1 MSSPTTSRQPGAN
14 TVSFKRLATNVMNQ
28 QLATNLKAP
37 NEAAYSPTNGTSSAP
52 PAATS
57 PATTNNATVSPPP
70 PPAGSPIMAGQS
82 TSDQQQQQQQQRTTA
97 NKQRAQ
103 RKVPKPLDKP
113 PISLYNLTLHNPV
126 RRLCINIVDW
136 KPFDWLILLTII
148 LNCFVLGFYTPYPNG
163 DSNQTNSLLEWIEY
177 GFLIIFTVECVMKII
192 AYGFVSHQG
201 AYLRSAWNVLDFI
214 IVVIGIFSTLL
225 SMFQKEGNFDVKAF
239 RAFRVLRPLRLVSGV
254 PSLQIVLN
262 SIMKAM
268 LPLLHIALLVIFVI
282 VIYAI
287 IGLELFSG
295 KMHQTCYNI
304 ITGEMMDAP
313 RPCGLNGFKCDEIQ
327 NMECRPGWEGPNFGI
342 TNFDNVGLSM
352 LTVFQCVT
360 NEGWTTVMYNINDA
374 IGNSWPW
381 MYFIS
386 LVILGS
392 FFVMNLVLGVLSGEF
407 SKEREKAKA
416 RGDFHKL
423 REKKQIEEDLR
434 GYLDWITH
442 AEDIEPDYATG
453 AGGGL
458 AGYLGPQHHP
468 HHHHHQVKGARVQA
482 GGGRQETS
490 FIQSGASTSIS
501 FDQTSIANQQ
511 QQHLDEDKTS
521 NDIQNQNNMFAR
533 LFQTSSKISRL
544 RGDTLFGS
552 RHVQHQGAAP
562 TGAPELTTGGEAS
575 GASNAADG
583 QSSAEPKQATALAR
597 TQSAWNRYR
606 KQLART
612 NRRVRRRCRKWC
624 KSQTLYWSVIVL
636 VFLNTLTLVS
646 EHYGQPIWLDDFQE
660 LCNRIFVTLFTLE
673 MFLKMYSL
681 GFQGYF
687 VSLFN
692 RFDCF
697 VVISSILELLLT
709 NTKIMMPLGVSVLR
723 CVRLLRIFKVTK
735 YWFSLRNLVASLINS
750 MRAIASLLLLLFLFI
765 VIFALLGMQVF
776 GGKFAETTS
785 GIEEMH
791 RSNFDTFSQSLLT
804 VFQIL
809 TGEDWNE
816 VMYIGI
822 NAYGGVN
829 SYGIWACLFFIVLF
843 ICGNYILLNVFLAI
857 AVDNLADG
865 ENLTAIEK
873 AGEDEAEAAEKRQE
887 ESKAKLKAL
896 KRRRR
901 LSKMRRLK
909 RKIKYAPG
917 IDRDP
922 NEAKS
927 AGDGAPKKQDEAK
940 TTDQTT
946 KTTNNKPESSQVVA
960 VEQTTRPEGELKANK
975 STGESKANKNDS
987 DHEEED
993 VEGDDDEDDDEDEI
1007 GGEEDDEDEEEE
1019 EEEEDDEDEDEALLD
1034 LDIESATTDDDESIN
1049 QNGANNKKR
1058 PPNGSSQANGKAN
1071 ETTKAASSNLL
1082 QVPSSGGP
1090 PAGSRLNGNN
1100 KQQAKQ
1106 ASKQH
1111 EQQAANKDDNS
1122 NNSKGTRLARMAAAD
1137 AALHE
1142 PGFIDQHPA
1151 SEVDTASMAPSES
1164 EVKSKPRMRP
1174 RRMSELGRMKTKVKP
1189 IPKFTSFFLFS
1200 HENRFRRLCHRIINH
1215 RYFSNIV
1222 LGCILMSS
1230 AMLAAEDPIV
1240 ENSNRNIILNYFDV
1254 GFTTIFTIEIM
1265 LKTITD
1271 GFVLHEGAFCRSAF
1285 NLLDLFVVCCSLM
1298 SFTFLQKLSVIK
1310 IFRVVR
1316 VMRPLR
1322 AINRAKGLKHVVSCV
1337 IVAIKTIGNIILITF
1352 LLNFM
1357 FATIGVQLFKGTF
1370 YSCSDTSKLT
1380 RDKCVANRLYFQS
1393 VDIDLPKMDQRNWQL
1408 NEFNFNDVG
1417 QGMLTLFT
1425 VSTFEGWPALLYVA
1439 IDSTVEDTGGLI
1451 NNRQVVAIFFIIYI
1465 IVVAFF
1471 MVNIFVGFVIVTFQ
1485 NEGEQEYKNCELDKN
1500 QRACIEFAL
1509 KARPI
1514 RRYIPHQKFQY
1525 KVWSFV
1531 TSKSFEWFIMGLIIV
1546 NSLALAIKHHGQS
1559 PAWSSALDTLNIIF
1573 TCLFALESLLK
1584 LIAFRF
1590 KNYFGDW
1597 WNCFDFAIVL
1607 GSIIDIAYSKA
1618 ENPIASAFTPSMAA
1632 SAAAASDPTGAA
1644 EASKNF
1650 ISINFFRLFRVM
1662 RLIKLLSRGDGIKT
1676 LLWTFV
1682 KSFQALPYV
1691 ALLILMLFF
1700 IYAVI
1705 GMQVFGKIALNDET
1719 EIHRNN
1725 NFQTFSQAILV
1736 LFRSA
1741 TGEAWQLVM
1750 LACMHSPEAK
1760 CDPRSIEESVPV
1772 SRESAELASGVN
1784 FASDQWN
1791 DTATQAATTTTT
1803 TTTTTTQ
1810 MPPTTTA
1817 QTPRGVPIE
1826 SYGGKPLTVLHGSVV
1841 APINWLKRNSSSTLR
1856 LYSEYQFFNSSTNY
1870 TTMSNT
1876 TFLGLH
1882 HATMPTRGNF
1892 TLSTTT
1898 TTTTTPSSESEEAAS
1913 EEAICGTN
1921 FAVPYFISFYVLCSF
1936 LIINLFVAVIMDNF
1950 DYLTRDWSILG
1961 PHHLEEFVRLWSE
1974 YDPDAKGRIK
1984 HLDVVT
1990 LLRKIS
1996 PPLGFGKLCP
2006 HRIACKRLV
2015 SMNMPLNND
2024 GTVMFNA
2031 TLFAIVRTSLH
2042 IKNDGNI
2049 DDCNE
2054 QLRAIIRKIW
2064 KRTPGRLLDEV
2075 VPPAS
2080 DEDVTVGK
2088 FYATFLIQDYF
2099 RRFKKKKLEKERMG
2113 IHDEANTVA
2122 LQAGI
2127 RGLHEFGPKIR
2138 RAISGN
2144 LDEDNFGSP
2153 DEEPTHRRNHSL
2165 FGSVWSTV
2173 RGKRLQL
2180 PGNGGFY
2187 GSTTTGAGGAG
2198 EHQQHATSQSA
2209 SILDQQLLANQHHHQ
2224 MINLDHYNGRS
2235 QSAHVGQHHAPGVE
2249 MLSTKSTSSP
2259 YYGENRDLYGGVYL
2273 GEPTIPT
2280 VRPTSGYY
2288 QSVPPFLQQQ
2298 QQQQQAVNRSPS
2310 ATSNLNRLLT
2320 DLQEGYH
2327 YSADLLQTTRSE
2339 LAAALDLT
2347 QEELENAATLLLNQ
2361 QKYHT

>member
-1 MSSPTTSRQPGAN
+1 
-14 TVSFKRLATNVMNQ
+14 MNQ
-28 QLATNLKAP
+28 PETPVPMMAGGP
-37 NEAAYSPTNGTSSAP
+37 
-52 PAATS
+52 
-57 PATTNNATVSPPP
+57 TVSPISMQSSQISNHLPP
-70 PPAGSPIMAGQS
+70 QSGLSPSPINPG
-82 TSDQQQQQQQQRTTA
+82 TTTA
-97 NKQRAQ
+97 NSPTMNQATGDQRNTSLSKPRQQ
-103 RKVPKPLDKP
+103 RKPTKQNDKAP
-113 PISLYNLTLHNPV
+113 VSLYFLSLQNPL
-126 RRLCINIVDW
+126 RSLCIGIVEW

-148 LNCFVLGFYTPYPNG
+148 ANCLVLGFYTPYPNG
-163 DSNQTNSLLEWIEY
+163 DSNATNSLLELVEY
-177 GFLIIFTVECVMKII
+177 IFLVIFTVECIMKII
-192 AYGFVSHQG
+192 AYGFVCHQG
-201 AYLRSAWNVLDFI
+201 AYLRSAWNILDFI
-214 IVVIGIFSTLL
+214 IVVIGIFSSLL
-225 SMFQKEGNFDVKAF
+225 SLFQKEGNFDVKAF

-295 KMHQTCYNI
+295 KLHQSCYNI
-304 ITGEMMDAP
+304 ITGEIMEDAH
-313 RPCGLNGFKCDEIQ
+313 PCGLNGFKCDESKQ
-327 NMECRPGWEGPNFGI
+327 LECRYGWEGPNHGI
-342 TNFDNVGLSM
+342 TNFDNFGLSM

-374 IGNSWPW
+374 VGNSWPW

-416 RGDFHKL
+416 RGDYHKF
-423 REKKQIEEDLR
+423 REKQRFEEDLS
-434 GYLDWITH
+434 GYLDWITQ

-468 HHHHHQVKGARVQA
+468 HHNREQGKMLQSNQNLDPGNGNRRSHLNWISMSRM
-482 GGGRQETS
+482 TPNS
-490 FIQSGASTSIS
+490 FSSLS
-501 FDQTSIANQQ
+501 FDQGSTGAGN
-511 QQHLDEDKTS
+511 EDQ
-521 NDIQNQNNMFAR
+521 QNQNERATSENMNKMFAR
-533 LFQTSSKISRL
+533 LFQASTKVARL
-544 RGDTLFGS
+544 RGDTIFSTRLS
-552 RHVQHQGAAP
+552 VSNQSPQNRQSSPNSMDHQGTSVRSQDGDDNATSP
-562 TGAPELTTGGEAS
+562 LTS
-575 GASNAADG
+575 RISVPIPP
-583 QSSAEPKQATALAR
+583 SHRRSFAR
-597 TQSAWNRYR
+597 M
-606 KQLART
+606 
-612 NRRVRRRCRKWC
+612 NRRWRRRCRKWC
-624 KSQTLYWSVIVL
+624 KSQTLYWAVIVL

-660 LCNRIFVTLFTLE
+660 ICNRIFVTLFTLE

-697 VVISSILELLLT
+697 VVISSIFELVLT

-723 CVRLLRIFKVTK
+723 CVRLLRIFKVTR
-735 YWFSLRNLVASLINS
+735 YWYSLRNLVASLINS

-765 VIFALLGMQVF
+765 MIFALLGMQVF
-776 GGKFAETTS
+776 GGKFAETAS
-785 GIEEMH
+785 GIEESP

-816 VMYIGI
+816 VMYVGI
-822 NAYGGVN
+822 NAYGGVQ
-829 SYGIWACLFFIVLF
+829 SKGIWACLFFIILF

-873 AGEDEAEAAEKRQE
+873 AADDNDANNGRDDDSTGKDGKKRKK
-887 ESKAKLKAL
+887 SS
-896 KRRRR
+896 RRRR
-901 LSKMRRLK
+901 RRK
-909 RKIKYAPG
+909 QSSKIKYAPG
-917 IDRDP
+917 IEHDP
-922 NEAKS
+922 NEENQRNSVAKEFKVDKDPDQGGENKDKLDRDETVEKRKIE
-927 AGDGAPKKQDEAK
+927 ADGQGRNGGNEDANESDE
-940 TTDQTT
+940 D
-946 KTTNNKPESSQVVA
+946 
-960 VEQTTRPEGELKANK
+960 
-975 STGESKANKNDS
+975 GESVS
-987 DHEEED
+987 DEDQGDEED
-993 VEGDDDEDDDEDEI
+993 EDDEEDEKDDEDEEDEDDDE
-1007 GGEEDDEDEEEE
+1007 EEEQAG
-1019 EEEEDDEDEDEALLD
+1019 DRDRKVSSSNLNL
-1034 LDIESATTDDDESIN
+1034 ESKN
-1049 QNGANNKKR
+1049 
-1058 PPNGSSQANGKAN
+1058 P
-1071 ETTKAASSNLL
+1071 ETIAGQTGVNLL
-1082 QVPSSGGP
+1082 QVPVPNSAPIRDES
-1090 PAGSRLNGNN
+1090 GSR
-1100 KQQAKQ
+1100 
-1106 ASKQH
+1106 
-1111 EQQAANKDDNS
+1111 
-1122 NNSKGTRLARMAAAD
+1122 
-1137 AALHE
+1137 
-1142 PGFIDQHPA
+1142 
-1151 SEVDTASMAPSES
+1151 VTATPSDITERAPSVTES
-1164 EVKSKPRMRP
+1164 EVVRLSKPRARP
-1174 RRMSELGRMKTKVKP
+1174 RRMSELSRLKTNVRP
-1189 IPKFTSFFLFS
+1189 IPKYSSFFIFS
-1200 HENRFRRLCHRIINH
+1200 HENNFRKFCHRVINH

-1222 LGCILMSS
+1222 LVCILISS
-1230 AMLAAEDPIV
+1230 AMLAAEDPI
-1240 ENSNRNIILNYFDV
+1240 EEKSYRNLILNYFDV
-1254 GFTTIFTIEIM
+1254 FFTTIFTIEIA

-1370 YSCSDTSKLT
+1370 YSCTDTSKLT
-1380 RDKCVANRLYFQS
+1380 ESECKAYRLYFQTS
-1393 VDIDLPKMDQRNWQL
+1393 DIDLPKMEARSWQL
-1408 NEFNFNDVG
+1408 NDFNFNDVG

-1425 VSTFEGWPALLYVA
+1425 VSTFEGWPSLLYVA
-1439 IDSTVEDTGGLI
+1439 IDSTAEDVGGLL
-1451 NNRQVVAIFFIIYI
+1451 NYRQVVAIFFIIYI

-1509 KARPI
+1509 NARPT
-1514 RRYIPHQKFQY
+1514 RRYIPHRKFQY

-1531 TSKSFEWFIMGLIIV
+1531 TSKSFEYFIMILIIV
-1546 NSLALAIKHHGQS
+1546 NTITLAMKYHDQ
-1559 PAWSSALDTLNIIF
+1559 PANYSTALDTLNIIF
-1573 TCLFALESLLK
+1573 TLLFALESLLK
-1584 LIAFRF
+1584 IIAFRF
-1590 KNYFGDW
+1590 KNYFNDF
-1597 WNCFDFAIVL
+1597 WNFWDFAIVL
-1607 GSIIDIAYSKA
+1607 GSIIDIAYSKT
-1618 ENPIASAFTPSMAA
+1618 ETNPIIAGAFSQQANTLNGTLGGSVFRQQQ
-1632 SAAAASDPTGAA
+1632 
-1644 EASKNF
+1644 EKNF

-1662 RLIKLLSRGDGIKT
+1662 RLVKLLSRGEGIKT

-1691 ALLILMLFF
+1691 TLLILMLFF

-1705 GMQVFGKIALNDET
+1705 GMQVFGKIALDDST
-1719 EIHRNN
+1719 AIHRNN

-1741 TGEAWQLVM
+1741 TGEAWQEIM
-1750 LACMHSPEAK
+1750 LDCMNKPEAK
-1760 CDPRSIEESVPV
+1760 CDPRSIDFSETIGS
-1772 SRESAELASGVN
+1772 SI
-1784 FASDQWN
+1784 SDSSILSSN
-1791 DTATQAATTTTT
+1791 MTTIPTTTTT
-1803 TTTTTTQ
+1803 TTTTTPKPQ
-1810 MPPTTTA
+1810 ARTTIDPGLIA
-1817 QTPRGVPIE
+1817 SSKI
-1826 SYGGKPLTVLHGSVV
+1826 TVLQGSVV
-1841 APINWLKRNSSSTLR
+1841 APLNWLHPNATSTLR
-1856 LYSEYQFFNSSTNY
+1856 LFRKPDASNQTSTNSTY
-1870 TTMSNT
+1870 
-1876 TFLGLH
+1876 LGLYQK
-1882 HATMPTRGNF
+1882 PTYPK
-1892 TLSTTT
+1892 LHSYTTT
-1898 TTTTTPSSESEEAAS
+1898 TTSAPETTTVQGESAS
-1913 EEAICGTN
+1913 CGTD

-2006 HRIACKRLV
+2006 QRIACKRLV
-2015 SMNMPLNND
+2015 SMNMPLNED

-2042 IKNDGNI
+2042 IKTDGNI

-2064 KRTPGRLLDEV
+2064 KRTPAKLLDEV

-2099 RRFKKKKLEKERMG
+2099 RRFKKKKLERERAG
-2113 IHDEANTVA
+2113 LRDESNTVA

-2127 RGLHEFGPKIR
+2127 RGLHEFGPRIR
-2138 RAISGN
+2138 RAISDD
-2144 LDEDNFGSP
+2144 LDEDNLECA
-2153 DEEPTHRRNHSL
+2153 DEDTTHRRNHSL
-2165 FGSVWSTV
+2165 FGSVWLTV

-2180 PGNGGFY
+2180 P
-2187 GSTTTGAGGAG
+2187 A
-2198 EHQQHATSQSA
+2198 HVVSA
-2209 SILDQQLLANQHHHQ
+2209 SGANGLQQQQPNANDWGPNQQQQRLDTNRELTESQRQYGDTDLV
-2224 MINLDHYNGRS
+2224 NLDHYNAIGGRHQSGDKS
-2235 QSAHVGQHHAPGVE
+2235 QTKKKQRYFGE
-2249 MLSTKSTSSP
+2249 ST
-2259 YYGENRDLYGGVYL
+2259 DFYGGVYI
-2273 GEPTIPT
+2273 GEPADLSP
-2280 VRPTSGYY
+2280 RQNALARDN
-2288 QSVPPFLQQQ
+2288 QSEFPLNQQ
-2298 QQQQQAVNRSPS
+2298 R
-2310 ATSNLNRLLT
+2310 ATNSSNLNRLLYEQAG
-2320 DLQEGYH
+2320 LSNQYQ
-2327 YSADLLQTTRSE
+2327 ANLTRNE
-2339 LAAALDLT
+2339 LAGVLNMT
-2347 QEELENAATLLLNQ
+2347 QEELERAAGDMLRGARPNR
-2361 QKYHT
+2361 KP

>member
-1 MSSPTTSRQPGAN
+1 
-14 TVSFKRLATNVMNQ
+14 
-28 QLATNLKAP
+28 
-37 NEAAYSPTNGTSSAP
+37 
-52 PAATS
+52 
-57 PATTNNATVSPPP
+57 
-70 PPAGSPIMAGQS
+70 
-82 TSDQQQQQQQQRTTA
+82 
-97 NKQRAQ
+97 
-103 RKVPKPLDKP
+103 
-113 PISLYNLTLHNPV
+113 
-126 RRLCINIVDW
+126 
-136 KPFDWLILLTII
+136 
-148 LNCFVLGFYTPYPNG
+148 LGFYTPYPNG
-163 DSNQTNSLLEWIEY
+163 DSNQTNSLLELIEY
-177 GFLIIFTVECVMKII
+177 IFLIIFSVECVMKII
-192 AYGFVSHQG
+192 AYGFVCHQG
-201 AYLRSAWNVLDFI
+201 AYLRSAWNILDFI

-225 SMFQKEGNFDVKAF
+225 SLVQKEGNFDVKAF

-295 KMHQTCYNI
+295 KMHQTCYNVV
-304 ITGEMMDAP
+304 TGEIMETAH
-313 RPCGLNGFKCDEIQ
+313 PCGPNGFKCQERQ
-327 NMECRPGWEGPNFGI
+327 NMECRGGWEGPNYGI
-342 TNFDNVGLSM
+342 TNFDNFGLSM

-453 AGGGL
+453 AGGGV
-458 AGYLGPQHHP
+458 AGYLGSQHHQSARSRVLRNDTTSVSP
-468 HHHHHQVKGARVQA
+468 ISRGHLSQCSQGASSSLSFDTAQGSYA
-482 GGGRQETS
+482 GGE
-490 FIQSGASTSIS
+490 A
-501 FDQTSIANQQ
+501 QQ
-511 QQHLDEDKTS
+511 QQQETKSDLHHL
-521 NDIQNQNNMFAR
+521 NNMFSR
-533 LFQTSSKISRL
+533 LFQTSTKVSRL
-544 RGDTLFGS
+544 RGDTLLGS
-552 RHVQHQGAAP
+552 RLTDTAAQHVTINCQDGISTSLSP
-562 TGAPELTTGGEAS
+562 PSRAS
-575 GASNAADG
+575 DQRQLNSRLNRLASVWARYK
-583 QSSAEPKQATALAR
+583 KQF
-597 TQSAWNRYR
+597 
-606 KQLART
+606 ART

-646 EHYGQPIWLDDFQE
+646 EHYMQPEWLDDLQE
-660 LCNRIFVTLFTLE
+660 NCNRIFVTLFTLE

-697 VVISSILELLLT
+697 VVISSILEMILT
-709 NTKIMMPLGVSVLR
+709 NTKVMMPLGVSVLR

-735 YWFSLRNLVASLINS
+735 YWYSLRNLVASLINS

-785 GIEEMH
+785 GIDEMH

-822 NAYGGVN
+822 NAYGGVD
-829 SYGIWACLFFIVLF
+829 SMGIWACIFFIVLF

-873 AGEDEAEAAEKRQE
+873 ASEEDGERQKEERMEKE
-887 ESKAKLKAL
+887 LK
-896 KRRRR
+896 KRRR

-922 NEAKS
+922 NEKRPNRGSMS
-927 AGDGAPKKQDEAK
+927 ATNPKGTSPGEKTEAK
-940 TTDQTT
+940 IIVKITSSSLDAEDVKVNGAEER
-946 KTTNNKPESSQVVA
+946 KTTA
-960 VEQTTRPEGELKANK
+960 R
-975 STGESKANKNDS
+975 SKGNDS
-987 DHEEED
+987 EDTSRTSRRKDAGHSEHNGDADGEDNELEEEELD
-993 VEGDDDEDDDEDEI
+993 EIDDEEDDDQ
-1007 GGEEDDEDEEEE
+1007 EEGNQDDEDEE
-1019 EEEEDDEDEDEALLD
+1019 DVDNEDEDEE
-1034 LDIESATTDDDESIN
+1034 ESGAEDEDDETLYDTANPSGATSDDDRGSTSKLRNTDVASKQENSN
-1049 QNGANNKKR
+1049 RRLSNSDGSKMNGNRRLSAVE
-1058 PPNGSSQANGKAN
+1058 NGKQ
-1071 ETTKAASSNLL
+1071 TTKNARPKQRKESQNKVDTYELTLREEQNMSLANDDAASS
-1082 QVPSSGGP
+1082 V
-1090 PAGSRLNGNN
+1090 
-1100 KQQAKQ
+1100 
-1106 ASKQH
+1106 
-1111 EQQAANKDDNS
+1111 
-1122 NNSKGTRLARMAAAD
+1122 
-1137 AALHE
+1137 
-1142 PGFIDQHPA
+1142 
-1151 SEVDTASMAPSES
+1151 APDP
-1164 EVKSKPRMRP
+1164 KPKPRMRP

-1200 HENRFRRLCHRIINH
+1200 HENRFRVLCHQIINH
-1215 RYFSNIV
+1215 RYFSNFV

-1240 ENSNRNIILNYFDV
+1240 ERSYRNLILNYFDV
-1254 GFTTIFTIEIM
+1254 GFTTIFTIEIG

-1370 YSCSDTSKLT
+1370 YSCTDTAKLT
-1380 RDKCVANRLYFQS
+1380 ERECVAYRLYFQS
-1393 VDIDLPKMDQRNWQL
+1393 ADIELPKVEERNWQL

-1439 IDSTVEDTGGLI
+1439 IDSTAENVGGLI

-1531 TSKSFEWFIMGLIIV
+1531 TSKSFEYFIMILIMV
-1546 NSLALAIKHHGQS
+1546 NTITLAMKYHGQ
-1559 PAWSSALDTLNIIF
+1559 PPTYSAVLDWLNIIF
-1573 TCLFALESLLK
+1573 TCLFALESILK
-1584 LIAFRF
+1584 LVAFRF
-1590 KNYFGDW
+1590 KNYFSDW

-1618 ENPIASAFTPSMAA
+1618 ENPLLTTAFTPN
-1632 SAAAASDPTGAA
+1632 SAANAA
-1644 EASKNF
+1644 EIEKNF

-1662 RLIKLLSRGDGIKT
+1662 RLVKLLSRGEGIKT

-1691 ALLILMLFF
+1691 ALLIWMLFF

-1705 GMQVFGKIALNDET
+1705 GMQVFGKIALDDST

-1725 NFQTFSQAILV
+1725 NFQTFPQALLV

-1741 TGEAWQLVM
+1741 TGEAWQLIM
-1750 LACMHSPEAK
+1750 LACMNSPDAK
-1760 CDPRSIEESVPV
+1760 CDPRSVEETSVLLTD
-1772 SRESAELASGVN
+1772 SSADLQTNKSILSKPEQATSKAPSTGHGLGAIARSSDMSGKE
-1784 FASDQWN
+1784 FQ
-1791 DTATQAATTTTT
+1791 
-1803 TTTTTTQ
+1803 
-1810 MPPTTTA
+1810 
-1817 QTPRGVPIE
+1817 
-1826 SYGGKPLTVLHGSVV
+1826 SYGGNDRFALYGEGSIVGSRGFFG
-1841 APINWLKRNSSSTLR
+1841 RNSSGTDPRISSPTSGQHYLGAQQGSNIHANISLR
-1856 LYSEYQFFNSSTNY
+1856 MVNITS
-1870 TTMSNT
+1870 TTM
-1876 TFLGLH
+1876 
-1882 HATMPTRGNF
+1882 APTAK
-1892 TLSTTT
+1892 
-1898 TTTTTPSSESEEAAS
+1898 ESIPLTEDPL
-1913 EEAICGTN
+1913 CGSD

-2042 IKNDGNI
+2042 IKTDGNI

-2054 QLRAIIRKIW
+2054 QLRAIIKKIW
-2064 KRTPGRLLDEV
+2064 KRTPARLLDEV

-2099 RRFKKKKLEKERMG
+2099 RRFKKKKIERERAG
-2113 IHDEANTVA
+2113 NNDDANTVA

-2127 RGLHEFGPKIR
+2127 RGLHEFGPKIK
-2138 RAISGN
+2138 RAISGS
-2144 LDEDNFGSP
+2144 LDEENFWSP

-2173 RGKRLQL
+2173 RGKRLQFPADGSMAGRQSNDGFGRANRGFDQHL
-2180 PGNGGFY
+2180 SSSVPISSSMMLLNGHSRAQAHPQSTVLDLSARYLNGMSPDLGNTFDGL
-2187 GSTTTGAGGAG
+2187 
-2198 EHQQHATSQSA
+2198 E
-2209 SILDQQLLANQHHHQ
+2209 
-2224 MINLDHYNGRS
+2224 
-2235 QSAHVGQHHAPGVE
+2235 
-2249 MLSTKSTSSP
+2249 KSPVKRHTP
-2259 YYGENRDLYGGVYL
+2259 AYYGENTDLYGGVYL
-2273 GEPTIPT
+2273 GEPADVSQANYDPSKFYGMIPNQNIGYESMY
-2280 VRPTSGYY
+2280 RSASGGAY
-2288 QSVPPFLQQQ
+2288 FNDRALRQQHNYPAFQ
-2298 QQQQQAVNRSPS
+2298 EQAPIS
-2310 ATSNLNRLLT
+2310 ASGTGNLNKLLYDQVGLGHYNREVSAQLLT
-2320 DLQEGYH
+2320 
-2327 YSADLLQTTRSE
+2327 TTREE
-2339 LAAALDLT
+2339 LVGALGLT
-2347 QEELENAATLLLNQ
+2347 PEELERAATNLLRRKNDQ
-2361 QKYHT
+2361 S

>member
-1 MSSPTTSRQPGAN
+1 MSQHSDSN
-14 TVSFKRLATNVMNQ
+14 
-28 QLATNLKAP
+28 
-37 NEAAYSPTNGTSSAP
+37 
-52 PAATS
+52 AATGNRLRVANIPS
-57 PATTNNATVSPPP
+57 SISSKSNNKVAISTPLPVTNQTDSTSNQNIDNNNAASNVTSPNSAASAIIQPSNSV
-70 PPAGSPIMAGQS
+70 PAPISAS
-82 TSDQQQQQQQQRTTA
+82 TER
-97 NKQRAQ
+97 NKQRQQ
-103 RKVPKPLDKP
+103 RKVPKPMDRP
-113 PISLYNLTLHNPV
+113 EISLRCLTLHNPF
-126 RRLCINIVDW
+126 RKLCISIVEW
-136 KPFDWLILLTII
+136 RQFDWIILLTIT

-163 DSNQTNSLLEWIEY
+163 DSNQTNSLLETIEY
-177 GFLIIFTVECVMKII
+177 IFLGIFAVECLMKII

-201 AYLRSAWNVLDFI
+201 AYLRSAWNILDFI

-295 KMHQTCYNI
+295 KMHQTCYNV
-304 ITGEMMDAP
+304 ITGDMMEAAH
-313 RPCGLNGFKCDEIQ
+313 PCGINGFKCDEAQ
-327 NMECRPGWEGPNFGI
+327 NMECKGGWEGPNYGI
-342 TNFDNVGLSM
+342 TNFDNFGLAM

-423 REKKQIEEDLR
+423 RERRQIEEDLR
-434 GYLDWITH
+434 GYLDWITQ

-453 AGGGL
+453 AGGGV

-468 HHHHHQVKGARVQA
+468 HHHHHGRTTNIFTA
-482 GGGRQETS
+482 GGQTPA
-490 FIQSGASTSIS
+490 GASSTGSHARQHISTLQGVSPNSMSSIS
-501 FDQTSIANQQ
+501 FDQSSIGPNQSSANK
-511 QQHLDEDKTS
+511 LDVNEEDKAS
-521 NDIQNQNNMFAR
+521 NDFQNINNMFSR
-533 LFQTSSKISRL
+533 LFQASTKVSRL
-544 RGDTLFGS
+544 RGDTIFSS
-552 RHVQHQGAAP
+552 RLHTNLDHRNSPAGDHSSQNLP
-562 TGAPELTTGGEAS
+562 SSRLS
-575 GASNAADG
+575 GRILSSNLI
-583 QSSAEPKQATALAR
+583 KT
-597 TQSAWNRYR
+597 SAWVEFR
-606 KQLART
+606 KQLARA

-646 EHYGQPIWLDDFQE
+646 EHYRQPAWLDDFQE

-697 VVISSILELLLT
+697 VVISSMLELLLT
-709 NTKIMMPLGVSVLR
+709 NTKVMMPLGVSVLR

-735 YWFSLRNLVASLINS
+735 YWFALRNLVNSLINS

-765 VIFALLGMQVF
+765 VIFSLLGMQVF
-776 GGKFAETTS
+776 GGKFAETTG

-804 VFQIL
+804 VFQVL

-829 SYGIWACLFFIVLF
+829 SYGIWACIFFIVLF

-873 AGEDEAEAAEKRQE
+873 AVEDDRIDAEKRQE
-887 ESKAKLKAL
+887 AERAKKKAL
-896 KRRRR
+896 KRQRR

-909 RKIKYAPG
+909 KKIKYAPG
-917 IDRDP
+917 IDKDP
-922 NEAKS
+922 NESRKIADTDPVSKRDLNAS
-927 AGDGAPKKQDEAK
+927 KADE
-940 TTDQTT
+940 
-946 KTTNNKPESSQVVA
+946 P
-960 VEQTTRPEGELKANK
+960 ANK
-975 STGESKANKNDS
+975 TVGRRDSKTRSLRSADNNDDNAKEAAS
-987 DHEEED
+987 RDKRVNGSENELNVDDEHDSENDDDEDEED
-993 VEGDDDEDDDEDEI
+993 VDDEDDDS
-1007 GGEEDDEDEEEE
+1007 
-1019 EEEEDDEDEDEALLD
+1019 DEDEDDDDGEDEDDETLD
-1034 LDIESATTDDDESIN
+1034 VNIDSASEDDSQKQNNGTKKGESGQEDTNSSATATKPRVVEPGN
-1049 QNGANNKKR
+1049 FPNKTAT
-1058 PPNGSSQANGKAN
+1058 G
-1071 ETTKAASSNLL
+1071 NLL
-1082 QVPSSGGP
+1082 QPPIVGP
-1090 PAGSRLNGNN
+1090 PPGSSLQSNKAAKAKAG
-1100 KQQAKQ
+1100 
-1106 ASKQH
+1106 
-1111 EQQAANKDDNS
+1111 EDAN
-1122 NNSKGTRLARMAAAD
+1122 M
-1137 AALHE
+1137 HE
-1142 PGFIDQHPA
+1142 PGIIDQHPA
-1151 SEVDTASMAPSES
+1151 SEVDAASINAES
-1164 EVKSKPRMRP
+1164 EVKFKPRLRP
-1174 RRMSELGRMKTKVKP
+1174 RRASELGRIKTKVKP
-1189 IPKFTSFFLFS
+1189 IPKYTSFFIFS
-1200 HENRFRRLCHRIINH
+1200 HENRFRIFCHKIINH

-1222 LGCILMSS
+1222 LGCILISS

-1240 ENSNRNIILNYFDV
+1240 ERSYRNVILNYFDV
-1254 GFTTIFTIEIM
+1254 GFTTIFTIEIA

-1271 GFVLHEGAFCRSAF
+1271 GFLLHEGAFCRSAF

-1370 YSCSDTSKLT
+1370 YSCTDTSKLT
-1380 RDKCVANRLYFQS
+1380 EADCKAYRLYFQS
-1393 VDIDLPKMDQRNWQL
+1393 VDIDLPRMDERSWNL
-1408 NEFNFNDVG
+1408 NEFNFNDVS

-1425 VSTFEGWPALLYVA
+1425 VSTFEGWPTLLYVA
-1439 IDSTVEDTGGLI
+1439 IDSTAEDVGGLL

-1531 TSKSFEWFIMGLIIV
+1531 TSKSFEYFIMILIMV
-1546 NSLALAIKHHGQS
+1546 NTITLAMKYHGQ
-1559 PAWSSALDTLNIIF
+1559 PPTYSAVLDTLNIIF

-1584 LIAFRF
+1584 IIALRFR
-1590 KNYFGDW
+1590 NYFCDP
-1597 WNCFDFAIVL
+1597 WNCFDFLIVL
-1607 GSIIDIAYSKA
+1607 GSVIDIAYSKA
-1618 ENPIASAFTPSMAA
+1618 ENPIASAFVTPSSFDLFGANMTIHQQQQ
-1632 SAAAASDPTGAA
+1632 AAAAAA
-1644 EASKNF
+1644 AAVANNIEAKNF

-1662 RLIKLLSRGDGIKT
+1662 RLVKLLSRGNTIKT

-1705 GMQVFGKIALNDET
+1705 GMQVFGKIALDDET

-1725 NFQTFSQAILV
+1725 NFQTFPQAILV

-1741 TGEAWQLVM
+1741 TGEAWQLIM
-1750 LACMHSPEAK
+1750 LACMNSPNAK
-1760 CDPRSIEESVPV
+1760 CDKRSIEESVIAAKEPDLLVV
-1772 SRESAELASGVN
+1772 SDNLLENQNIITSPAPNETKSISISTSTTNKPIRPI
-1784 FASDQWN
+1784 
-1791 DTATQAATTTTT
+1791 ATSNYRFE
-1803 TTTTTTQ
+1803 
-1810 MPPTTTA
+1810 PK
-1817 QTPRGVPIE
+1817 GEPIQL
-1826 SYGGKPLTVLHGSVV
+1826 YGEKPLTVLQETVV
-1841 APINWLKRNSSSTLR
+1841 ATTGWLNKNSSSTLR
-1856 LYSEYQFFNSSTNY
+1856 LFNNFFLEATNGSLSTNGSAKQMLNASY
-1870 TTMSNT
+1870 
-1876 TFLGLH
+1876 LGLDRSH
-1882 HATMPTRGNF
+1882 HYYPSINI
-1892 TLSTTT
+1892 TTT
-1898 TTTTTPSSESEEAAS
+1898 TSTTAPATELPITNEAD
-1913 EEAICGTN
+1913 ELCGTD

-2006 HRIACKRLV
+2006 QRVACKRLV

-2042 IKNDGNI
+2042 IKTDGNI

-2054 QLRAIIRKIW
+2054 QLRVIIRKIW
-2064 KRTPGRLLDEV
+2064 KRTPTKLLDEV

-2099 RRFKKKKLEKERMG
+2099 RRFKKKKVERERAG
-2113 IHDEANTVA
+2113 IHDDTNTVN

-2173 RGKRLQL
+2173 RGKRLQM
-2180 PGNGGFY
+2180 PSEQCHQHFVSGINGMN
-2187 GSTTTGAGGAG
+2187 SMRA
-2198 EHQQHATSQSA
+2198 QSA
-2209 SILDQQLLANQHHHQ
+2209 NAETIFLNDLNPLSHSNIEIPLQQSLYSAN
-2224 MINLDHYNGRS
+2224 
-2235 QSAHVGQHHAPGVE
+2235 
-2249 MLSTKSTSSP
+2249 SSP
-2259 YYGENRDLYGGVYL
+2259 YFGENRHLYGGVYL
-2273 GEPTIPT
+2273 GEPIQVAP
-2280 VRPTSGYY
+2280 RSGYY
-2288 QSVPPFLQQQ
+2288 TPRENNDIRI
-2298 QQQQQAVNRSPS
+2298 QAMNRSN
-2310 ATSNLNRLLT
+2310 SNLNRLLYEQAGLG
-2320 DLQEGYH
+2320 DYN
-2327 YSADLLQTTRSE
+2327 YSADLMQTTRAE
-2339 LAAALDLT
+2339 LAVALNMT
-2347 QEELENAATLLLNQ
+2347 QDQLEEAATNLL
-2361 QKYHT
+2361 KRDHSPKR

>member
-1 MSSPTTSRQPGAN
+1 MSQTLQSTTQSLMKASTNATSPTPSIPNASEGALPTSPNPTAVVQPSSPTTNP
-14 TVSFKRLATNVMNQ
+14 
-28 QLATNLKAP
+28 
-37 NEAAYSPTNGTSSAP
+37 NGTTGAERSSK
-52 PAATS
+52 
-57 PATTNNATVSPPP
+57 
-70 PPAGSPIMAGQS
+70 QR
-82 TSDQQQQQQQQRTTA
+82 QQR
-97 NKQRAQ
+97 KI
-103 RKVPKPLDKP
+103 PKPMDKP
-113 PISLYNLTLHNPV
+113 PISLYYLDLRNPL
-126 RRLCINIVDW
+126 RRLCISIVDW
-136 KPFDWLILLTII
+136 KPFDWLILFTII
-148 LNCFVLGFYTPYPNG
+148 LNCVVLGFYTPYPNG
-163 DSNQTNSLLEWIEY
+163 DSNQTNSLLELIEY
-177 GFLIIFTVECVMKII
+177 IFLVIFTIECVMKII
-192 AYGFVSHQG
+192 AYGFVGHQG
-201 AYLRSAWNVLDFI
+201 AYLRSAWNILDFC

-225 SMFQKEGNFDVKAF
+225 SLFQKEGNFDVKAF

-262 SIMKAM
+262 SIVKAM

-304 ITGEMMDAP
+304 ITGEIMEEAH
-313 RPCGLNGFKCDEIQ
+313 PCGLNGFKCEASQ
-327 NMECRPGWEGPNFGI
+327 NMECRSGWDGPNFGI
-342 TNFDNVGLSM
+342 TNFDNFGLAM

-416 RGDFHKL
+416 RGDFQKL

-434 GYLDWITH
+434 GYLDWITQ

-453 AGGGL
+453 AGGGV

-468 HHHHHQVKGARVQA
+468 HHQAKQSHQKQ
-482 GGGRQETS
+482 QS
-490 FIQSGASTSIS
+490 IQPVDSSKSVHLHMLSTSPNSMSSMS
-501 FDQTSIANQQ
+501 FDQASESGKPVAQ
-511 QQHLDEDKTS
+511 DENDKS
-521 NDIQNQNNMFAR
+521 QNDLQAINNMFTR

-544 RGDTLFGS
+544 RGDTIFGS
-552 RHVQHQGAAP
+552 RMNTTYSNQHSGYRQSPSTTP
-562 TGAPELTTGGEAS
+562 TVENIGSSNSGHQRL
-575 GASNAADG
+575 GASRHLMINTSSWAA
-583 QSSAEPKQATALAR
+583 
-597 TQSAWNRYR
+597 YR
-606 KQLART
+606 KQMARV
-612 NRRVRRRCRKWC
+612 NRRIRKRCRKWC
-624 KSQTLYWSVIVL
+624 KSQTLYWTVIVL

-646 EHYGQPIWLDDFQE
+646 EHYRQPLWLDDFQE
-660 LCNRIFVTLFTLE
+660 MCNRVFVTLFTLE

-681 GFQGYF
+681 GFQNYF

-735 YWFSLRNLVASLINS
+735 YWLSLRSLVASLINS

-785 GIEEMH
+785 GIEENH

-822 NAYGGVN
+822 NAYGGVD
-829 SYGIWACLFFIVLF
+829 SMGIWACLFFIILF

-873 AGEDEAEAAEKRQE
+873 TDDDQADAKRSEAA
-887 ESKAKLKAL
+887 KA
-896 KRRRR
+896 KRRRKS
-901 LSKMRRLK
+901 SKFRR

-917 IDRDP
+917 IDNDP
-922 NEAKS
+922 HEQHTIIQAKS
-927 AGDGAPKKQDEAK
+927 GNEETKLEKTPQSGDGTENKLETSDRKTRSEDIDE
-940 TTDQTT
+940 
-946 KTTNNKPESSQVVA
+946 
-960 VEQTTRPEGELKANK
+960 
-975 STGESKANKNDS
+975 
-987 DHEEED
+987 
-993 VEGDDDEDDDEDEI
+993 DDEDDEELSNSD
-1007 GGEEDDEDEEEE
+1007 EEDDDVDEEEE
-1019 EEEEDDEDEDEALLD
+1019 DEEDT
-1034 LDIESATTDDDESIN
+1034 ESSCSTARR
-1049 QNGANNKKR
+1049 K
-1058 PPNGSSQANGKAN
+1058 QAGGNAQPEVTVRICPEK
-1071 ETTKAASSNLL
+1071 
-1082 QVPSSGGP
+1082 VPSQDLQGAPKLGVEHQLNLNERKY
-1090 PAGSRLNGNN
+1090 SRQEGQFPEFGL
-1100 KQQAKQ
+1100 
-1106 ASKQH
+1106 
-1111 EQQAANKDDNS
+1111 
-1122 NNSKGTRLARMAAAD
+1122 
-1137 AALHE
+1137 
-1142 PGFIDQHPA
+1142 IDQHALNEGDAA
-1151 SEVDTASMAPSES
+1151 SVMGARAES
-1164 EVKSKPRMRP
+1164 EVISKPRLRP
-1174 RRMSELGRMKTKVKP
+1174 RRMSELGRMKAKIKP
-1189 IPKFTSFFLFS
+1189 IPSEPSFFIFS
-1200 HENRFRRLCHRIINH
+1200 HDNSFRVFCHQVINH

-1222 LGCILMSS
+1222 LACILISS

-1240 ENSNRNIILNYFDV
+1240 EHSYRNTILNYFDV
-1254 GFTTIFTIEIM
+1254 GFTTIFTIEIA
-1265 LKTITD
+1265 LKTVTD

-1370 YSCSDTSKLT
+1370 YSCTDTSKLT
-1380 RDKCVANRLYFQS
+1380 RMDCVAHRLYFQTA
-1393 VDIDLPKMDQRNWQL
+1393 DIDLPHMDERTWNL

-1439 IDSTVEDTGGLI
+1439 IDSTAEDVGGLL
-1451 NNRQVVAIFFIIYI
+1451 NYRQVVAVFFIIYI

-1485 NEGEQEYKNCELDKN
+1485 SEGEQEYKNCELDKN

-1531 TSKSFEWFIMGLIIV
+1531 TSKSFEYFIMILIMV
-1546 NSLALAIKHHGQS
+1546 NTITLAMKYHGQ
-1559 PAWSSALDTLNIIF
+1559 PQAYSAVLDTLNIIF
-1573 TCLFALESLLK
+1573 TFLFALESLLK
-1584 LIAFRF
+1584 VIAFRF
-1590 KNYFGDW
+1590 KNYFGDP

-1618 ENPIASAFTPSMAA
+1618 EIPIASAFTPQNV
-1632 SAAAASDPTGAA
+1632 T
-1644 EASKNF
+1644 EALNNTEAPVPSLSFFQQPIAGIGSTNMFHLNNNIEAKNF

-1662 RLIKLLSRGDGIKT
+1662 RLVKLLSRGEGIKT

-1705 GMQVFGKIALNDET
+1705 GMQVFGKIALDDET

-1725 NFQTFSQAILV
+1725 NFQTFPQAILV

-1741 TGEAWQLVM
+1741 TGEAWQLIM
-1750 LACMHSPEAK
+1750 LACMNTLNAK
-1760 CDPRSIEESVPV
+1760 CDPRSVQPTDTSEEP
-1772 SRESAELASGVN
+1772 
-1784 FASDQWN
+1784 
-1791 DTATQAATTTTT
+1791 TTMTPTQSYMQTQPTT
-1803 TTTTTTQ
+1803 
-1810 MPPTTTA
+1810 MGSTTTA
-1817 QTPRGVPIE
+1817 RFSGLPKSSDSNQPVDTIGVYNGMTI
-1826 SYGGKPLTVLHGSVV
+1826 LHGSVV
-1841 APINWLKRNSSSTLR
+1841 APNHWLHRNTSSTLR
-1856 LYSEYQFFNSSTNY
+1856 VFKNSMNSTH
-1870 TTMSNT
+1870 
-1876 TFLGLH
+1876 LGLVRSYDD
-1882 HATMPTRGNF
+1882 ALRSYK
-1892 TLSTTT
+1892 STTT
-1898 TTTTTPSSESEEAAS
+1898 TTTAAPAPSVSDNQL
-1913 EEAICGTN
+1913 CGTD

-2042 IKNDGNI
+2042 IKTDGNI

-2064 KRTPGRLLDEV
+2064 KRTPTKLLDEV

-2099 RRFKKKKLEKERMG
+2099 RRFKKKKLERERAG
-2113 IHDEANTVA
+2113 IHDDANTVA

-2165 FGSVWSTV
+2165 FGSVWLTV

-2180 PGNGGFY
+2180 PAGSFVADAHQVGMTGN
-2187 GSTTTGAGGAG
+2187 SSHSLTLL
-2198 EHQQHATSQSA
+2198 EQQHQQF
-2209 SILDQQLLANQHHHQ
+2209 NQFNAAGS
-2224 MINLDHYNGRS
+2224 MDHYNGRS
-2235 QSAHVGQHHAPGVE
+2235 QSAQIGANGKGTG
-2249 MLSTKSTSSP
+2249 STQ
-2259 YYGENRDLYGGVYL
+2259 YYGESRDLYGGVYL
-2273 GEPTIPT
+2273 GEPTNIPS
-2280 VRPTSGYY
+2280 RTSYY
-2288 QSVPPFLQQQ
+2288 TLNDDL
-2298 QQQQQAVNRSPS
+2298 NRST
-2310 ATSNLNRLLT
+2310 TSNLNRLLYERGGMSEYRGWP
-2320 DLQEGYH
+2320 DLMK
-2327 YSADLLQTTRSE
+2327 TTRQE
-2339 LAAALDLT
+2339 LAGALDLT
-2347 QEELENAATLLLNQ
+2347 QDELERAATNLLRGSSN
-2361 QKYHT
+2361 

>member
-1 MSSPTTSRQPGAN
+1 
-14 TVSFKRLATNVMNQ
+14 
-28 QLATNLKAP
+28 
-37 NEAAYSPTNGTSSAP
+37 
-52 PAATS
+52 
-57 PATTNNATVSPPP
+57 
-70 PPAGSPIMAGQS
+70 
-82 TSDQQQQQQQQRTTA
+82 
-97 NKQRAQ
+97 
-103 RKVPKPLDKP
+103 
-113 PISLYNLTLHNPV
+113 
-126 RRLCINIVDW
+126 
-136 KPFDWLILLTII
+136 
-148 LNCFVLGFYTPYPNG
+148 VLGFYTPYPNG
-163 DSNQTNSLLEWIEY
+163 DSNQTNSLLELIEY
-177 GFLIIFTVECVMKII
+177 IFLVIFTVECLMKII
-192 AYGFVSHQG
+192 AYGFVGHQG
-201 AYLRSAWNVLDFI
+201 AYLRSAWNILDFI
-214 IVVIGIFSTLL
+214 IVVIGIFSTLFSL
-225 SMFQKEGNFDVKAF
+225 FQKEGNFDVKAF

-287 IGLELFSG
+287 VGLELFSG

-304 ITGEMMDAP
+304 VTGDIMEAP
-313 RPCGLNGFKCDEIQ
+313 RPCGINGFKCDESQ
-327 NMECRPGWEGPNFGI
+327 NMECRAGWDGPNYGI
-342 TNFDNVGLSM
+342 TNFDNFGLAM

-416 RGDFHKL
+416 RGDFQKQ
-423 REKKQIEEDLR
+423 REKKQIEEDFR
-434 GYLDWITH
+434 GYLDWITQ
-442 AEDIEPDYATG
+442 AEDIDPDYATG
-453 AGGGL
+453 AGGGI
-458 AGYLGPQHHP
+458 AGYLGAQHHSQ
-468 HHHHHQVKGARVQA
+468 HHKSASPRPA
-482 GGGRQETS
+482 NGGLAQSRQTMS
-490 FIQSGASTSIS
+490 VLQSASPNSMSSIS
-501 FDQTSIANQQ
+501 FDQSSVGAGNSMVHQMTV
-511 QQHLDEDKTS
+511 DEDKSS
-521 NDIQNQNNMFAR
+521 NDLQSINNMFAR
-533 LFQTSSKISRL
+533 LFQASSKVSRL
-544 RGDTLFGS
+544 RGDTIFGS
-552 RHVQHQGAAP
+552 RLNHQH
-562 TGAPELTTGGEAS
+562 E
-575 GASNAADG
+575 
-583 QSSAEPKQATALAR
+583 QSSSNHHQRHSPASETLFAQGRLSGDAKISALA
-597 TQSAWNRYR
+597 SYR
-606 KQLART
+606 KDLARI
-612 NRRVRRRCRKWC
+612 NRQVRKRCRKWC

-646 EHYGQPIWLDDFQE
+646 EHYRQPLWLDDFQE
-660 LCNRIFVTLFTLE
+660 SCNRIFVTLFTLE

-681 GFQGYF
+681 GFQRYF

-822 NAYGGVN
+822 NAYGGVD
-829 SYGIWACLFFIVLF
+829 SMGIWACIFFIVLF

-873 AGEDEAEAAEKRQE
+873 AGDDEGDAEKRNE
-887 ESKAKLKAL
+887 DSKAKSKEL
-896 KRRRR
+896 KRRRK
-901 LSKMRRLK
+901 LSKMRKMK

-917 IDRDP
+917 IDKDP
-922 NEAKS
+922 NEREEGDQKVDDRVGEIGKNSVKAEVSIKVGS
-927 AGDGAPKKQDEAK
+927 EKLADGASHGIEK
-940 TTDQTT
+940 
-946 KTTNNKPESSQVVA
+946 ESSA
-960 VEQTTRPEGELKANK
+960 ESEG
-975 STGESKANKNDS
+975 
-987 DHEEED
+987 
-993 VEGDDDEDDDEDEI
+993 
-1007 GGEEDDEDEEEE
+1007 
-1019 EEEEDDEDEDEALLD
+1019 DDEDEDANSDDEDEASEGNSDDDDDDILDVD
-1034 LDIESATTDDDESIN
+1034 LDSVSEEVDMNESNPKKDDRDQAQQLDQKST
-1049 QNGANNKKR
+1049 NK
-1058 PPNGSSQANGKAN
+1058 S
-1071 ETTKAASSNLL
+1071 LL
-1082 QVPSSGGP
+1082 QVPNSGP
-1090 PAGSRLNGNN
+1090 PAGSSLTKPKNGRQIN
-1100 KQQAKQ
+1100 QAPDR
-1106 ASKQH
+1106 S
-1111 EQQAANKDDNS
+1111 
-1122 NNSKGTRLARMAAAD
+1122 
-1137 AALHE
+1137 HE
-1142 PGFIDQHPA
+1142 PGMIDQHPP
-1151 SEVDTASMAPSES
+1151 SEVDAASIGQAES
-1164 EVKSKPRMRP
+1164 EVKIKPRLRP
-1174 RRMSELGRMKTKVKP
+1174 RRMSELGRMKTKLKP
-1189 IPKFTSFFLFS
+1189 IPKYTSFFIFS
-1200 HENRFRRLCHRIINH
+1200 HENKFRIFCHRVINH

-1222 LGCILMSS
+1222 LVCILISS

-1240 ENSNRNIILNYFDV
+1240 EHSSWNIILNYFDV
-1254 GFTTIFTIEIM
+1254 GFTTIFTIEIA

-1370 YSCSDTSKLT
+1370 YSCTDTSKLT
-1380 RDKCVANRLYFQS
+1380 KEDCVAYRLYFQS
-1393 VDIDLPKMDQRNWQL
+1393 VDIDLPRMDERTWNL

-1439 IDSTVEDTGGLI
+1439 IDSTAEDVGGLL
-1451 NNRQVVAIFFIIYI
+1451 NHRQVVAIFFIIYI

-1531 TSKSFEWFIMGLIIV
+1531 TSKSFEYFIMLLIMV
-1546 NSLALAIKHHGQS
+1546 NTITLAMKYHGQPQTYS
-1559 PAWSSALDTLNIIF
+1559 TVLDTLNIIF

-1584 LIAFRF
+1584 IVAFRF
-1590 KNYFGDW
+1590 KNYFGDP
-1597 WNCFDFAIVL
+1597 WNCFDFLIVL

-1618 ENPIASAFTPSMAA
+1618 ENPIASAFNTDSFNGANQMAA
-1632 SAAAASDPTGAA
+1632 AQQQANI
-1644 EASKNF
+1644 EAKNF

-1662 RLIKLLSRGDGIKT
+1662 RLVKLLSRGEGIKT

-1705 GMQVFGKIALNDET
+1705 GMQVFGKIALDENT

-1725 NFQTFSQAILV
+1725 NFQTFPQAILV

-1750 LACMHSPEAK
+1750 LACMNSPDAK
-1760 CDPRSIEESVPV
+1760 CDSRSFEETRTKENVEATSNSSRPTLVELIPRPNHSSSTTKHVESLKPSPSIDHP
-1772 SRESAELASGVN
+1772 
-1784 FASDQWN
+1784 FAKSI
-1791 DTATQAATTTTT
+1791 T
-1803 TTTTTTQ
+1803 
-1810 MPPTTTA
+1810 
-1817 QTPRGVPIE
+1817 I
-1826 SYGGKPLTVLHGSVV
+1826 LHGSVV
-1841 APINWLKRNSSSTLR
+1841 APVSWLKKNASSNLR
-1856 LYSEYQFFNSSTNY
+1856 LYNDIFYESVNTNINGSLNHLTQTNY
-1870 TTMSNT
+1870 TY
-1876 TFLGLH
+1876 LGLEKPIRH
-1882 HATMPTRGNF
+1882 HVPKNAT
-1892 TLSTTT
+1892 STTT
-1898 TTTTTPSSESEEAAS
+1898 ATMGSNGVDSSTESEAL
-1913 EEAICGTN
+1913 CGTD

-2042 IKNDGNI
+2042 IKTDGNI

-2054 QLRAIIRKIW
+2054 QLRVIIKKIW
-2064 KRTPGRLLDEV
+2064 KRTPNRLLDEV

-2099 RRFKKKKLEKERMG
+2099 RRFKKKKAERERAG
-2113 IHDEANTVA
+2113 IHDDANTVA

-2144 LDEDNFGSP
+2144 LDEDNFGLP

-2180 PGNGGFY
+2180 PGNGY
-2187 GSTTTGAGGAG
+2187 NLSERAGTPSAP
-2198 EHQQHATSQSA
+2198 QFSASQSGIGQRNQEHFN
-2209 SILDQQLLANQHHHQ
+2209 SQLGSSLG
-2224 MINLDHYNGRS
+2224 MDHYNGRS
-2235 QSAHVGQHHAPGVE
+2235 QSAYTTPGS
-2249 MLSTKSTSSP
+2249 MQNQP
-2259 YYGENRDLYGGVYL
+2259 YYGGNRDLYGGVYL
-2273 GEPTIPT
+2273 GEPVQLPSRNSYFSVTENSGST
-2280 VRPTSGYY
+2280 YYSRPGSDLNKLLYE
-2288 QSVPPFLQQQ
+2288 
-2298 QQQQQAVNRSPS
+2298 QAGLGNY
-2310 ATSNLNRLLT
+2310 N
-2320 DLQEGYH
+2320 YW
-2327 YSADLLQTTRSE
+2327 ADLMQTTRNE
-2339 LAAALDLT
+2339 LAGALDLT
-2347 QEELENAATLLLNQ
+2347 QDELERAASDLLKMTKNQ
-2361 QKYHT
+2361 R